1 MTGSTPNLA
10 EVRGFTRGFLLAS
23 DWAGVT
29 PDTTVTERVP
39 RLGGEDMKSL
49 YRAFRALP
57 TESRKAFRT
66 TWAKRDR
73 LQRIDESV
81 DLHPSWMVET
91 LKDEPPA
98 LFLLALGELEPNL
111 ARSVLRELWPKKRP
125 RAEDALGEISPLSPS
140 LAGAFRRWLYERW
153 VHLPEGGP
161 VGTDGGGSARAGAG
175 DRRAKIS
182 ALLSLDAGQIWLLAQ
197 EFGRKALA
205 DHGGRLS
212 QNHPSVEARAVYSV
226 SSDDNER
233 IGLLGLRLVARIL
246 ADHPRDYALHIAQRI
261 ARPVAE
267 PFLQWRDEFAAR
279 ASGATRQSQT
289 PYGDD
294 SAEEM
299 FGASAD
305 EILERARAL
314 SEERG
319 RGDLR

>member
-1 MTGSTPNLA
+1 M
-10 EVRGFTRGFLLAS
+10 
-23 DWAGVT
+23 
-29 PDTTVTERVP
+29 
-39 RLGGEDMKSL
+39 
-49 YRAFRALP
+49 
-57 TESRKAFRT
+57 
-66 TWAKRDR
+66 
-73 LQRIDESV
+73 
-81 DLHPSWMVET
+81 
-91 LKDEPPA
+91 
-98 LFLLALGELEPNL
+98 
-111 ARSVLRELWPKKRP
+111 
-125 RAEDALGEISPLSPS
+125 
-140 LAGAFRRWLYERW
+140 
-153 VHLPEGGP
+153 
-161 VGTDGGGSARAGAG
+161 
-175 DRRAKIS
+175 
-182 ALLSLDAGQIWLLAQ
+182 
-197 EFGRKALA
+197 
-205 DHGGRLS
+205 
-212 QNHPSVEARAVYSV
+212 

-289 PYGDD
+289 PDGDD